1 MLRTLRIGLMTM
13 VAVGAGLVAA
23 WPVRAC
29 SPTVTKIEKNTD
41 GTITYHFKIK
51 VDEGTTAEAGA
62 AGAKDANS
70 DFFTIYNFYGFVEDS
85 VKTPAGWKFSSEE
98 FGKTPALNGYPL
110 VLPVDVP
117 GTPNLTWTCT
127 KSVKAGTEVTGFSA
141 KTRVAKTTDGMYSA
155 QVTRPA
161 AAIEGLAAEPGKPAG
176 KPIKEGRIGTIT
188 KPAFLLD
195 VDAGLKK

>member
-1 MLRTLRIGLMTM
+1 MMLRTLRNGLMTV
-13 VAVGAGLVAA
+13 VAVVAGLAA
-23 WPVRAC
+23 AGPARAC
-29 SPTVTKIEKNTD
+29 SPTVTKIEKNAD

-62 AGAKDANS
+62 KDANP

-98 FGKTPALNGYPL
+98 FGKTPTLNGYPL

-127 KSVKAGTEVTGFSA
+127 KPVKAGTEVTGFSA
-141 KTRVAKTTDGMYSA
+141 KTRVAKTTEGMYSA
-155 QVTRPA
+155 QVTRPV

-176 KPIKEGRIGTIT
+176 KSIKEGRIGTIT
-188 KPAFLLD
+188 KPAFLLED
-195 VDAGLKK
+195 DSGLKK

>member
-1 MLRTLRIGLMTM
+1 VVVVAIGL
-13 VAVGAGLVAA
+13 AAAGPA
-23 WPVRAC
+23 RAL

-62 AGAKDANS
+62 AGAKDANP
-70 DFFTIYNFYGFVEDS
+70 DFFTIYNFYGFIEDS
-85 VKTPAGWKFSSEE
+85 VKTPEGWKFSSEE

-127 KSVKAGTEVTGFSA
+127 KPVKAGTEVTGFSA
-141 KTRVAKTTDGMYSA
+141 KSRVAKTTDGMYSA
-155 QVTRPA
+155 QVTRRA
-161 AAIEGLAAEPGKPAG
+161 AAIEGLATEPGKPG
-176 KPIKEGRIGTIT
+176 SKPTKEGRIGTIT
-188 KPAFLLD
+188 KPAFLLEID
-195 VDAGLKK
+195 SGLKK